1 MIRATVSVPM
11 ETQRIF
17 FALPLPPEVR
27 EQLASLRDRA
37 VAELG
42 GTILRPVKTENF
54 HITLHFLGE
63 QPRTAIESARE
74 VLRGISDSP
83 LPAPRIEIGDLG
95 AFPKPGAAR
104 VLWADARDAGKGAE
118 RVHATLG
125 TALAERSFL
134 LDDRPFRSH
143 ITLCYVRKG
152 VGRPAL
158 KRIQQW
164 LERAKGAAT
173 GEPTLWTIPRVVLY
187 RSVTG
192 AGGSEYTELDH
203 ADLLE

>member
-1 MIRATVSVPM
+1 M

-17 FALPLPPEVR
+17 FALPLPPELR

-42 GTILRPVKTENF
+42 SRILRPIKTENF

-63 QPRTAIESARE
+63 QPRSAIESARE
-74 VLRGISDSP
+74 TLREISENP
-83 LPAPRIEIGDLG
+83 LPAPRIELGDLG
-95 AFPKPGAAR
+95 AFPKASAAR
-104 VLWADARDAGKGAE
+104 VLWADARDVDDAAG
-118 RVHATLG
+118 RVY
-125 TALAERSFL
+125 TALGAALGERSFPL
-134 LDDRPFRSH
+134 EDRPFRCH

-158 KRIQQW
+158 KRVQQW
-164 LERAKGAAT
+164 LERAKGSES
-173 GEPTLWTIPRVVLY
+173 GERMLWTIPTVVLY

-192 AGGSEYTELDH
+192 PGGSEYTELDH
-203 ADLLE
+203 ADLAE